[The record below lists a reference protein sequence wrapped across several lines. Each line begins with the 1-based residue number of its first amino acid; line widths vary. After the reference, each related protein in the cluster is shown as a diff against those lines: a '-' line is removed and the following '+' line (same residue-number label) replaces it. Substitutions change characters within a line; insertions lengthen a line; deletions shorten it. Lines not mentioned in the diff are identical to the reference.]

1 MNAGHH
7 TTPVPV
13 DRADLRVSDRDRE
26 RVVELLS
33 HHAGEGRLD
42 ADELDGRIER
52 ALAARTRGELAGVT
66 RDLPDVGG
74 GGEARRRDR
83 KSSPLAHQLAP
94 FVAVNLVLIVVW
106 AASGAGYFWPIWPM
120 LGWGLGL
127 VKGYAWGH
135 HRMHAYPGRAR

>member
-52 ALAARTRGELAGVT
+52 ALAARTRGELAEVT

-83 KSSPLAHQLAP
+83 KWSPLAHHLAP

-127 VKGYAWGH
+127 VKGYARGH
-135 HRMHAYPGRAR
+135 HRMHAHPGRAR